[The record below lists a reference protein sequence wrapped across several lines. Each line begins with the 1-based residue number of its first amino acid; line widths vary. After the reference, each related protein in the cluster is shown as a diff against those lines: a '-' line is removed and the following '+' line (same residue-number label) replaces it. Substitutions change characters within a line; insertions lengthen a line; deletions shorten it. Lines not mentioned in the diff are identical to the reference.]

1 MTSFNSTS
9 DSLSVHRDLR
19 LVYFAG
25 KHDVHFGRAVI
36 PTVLPS
42 SVGTS
47 EEERRGDASMETI
60 NRCLWIRSLP
70 GRERAL
76 SLTDNTWS
84 SLESLQL
91 TVFVY
96 LCHNSHILKEMTVTK
111 PNETEEK

>member
-1 MTSFNSTS
+1 MTFFNSTS
-9 DSLSVHRDLR
+9 DSLSVHHDLR
-19 LVYFAG
+19 LVCFAG

-36 PTVLPS
+36 PTMLPS

-60 NRCLWIRSLP
+60 NRCLWISKSSWTRKSCVLD
-70 GRERAL
+70 
-76 SLTDNTWS
+76 SYTWS